1 MRLKEIF
8 LTIYLQYDATVP
20 GGHGGGGEYE
30 VQLGFGWTNG
40 VIMDLVHR
48 YGDDLRL
55 EESIPEEYVQDV
67 PQSEKMVAA
76 SSSSFG
82 QISTALVALVI
93 SVAAGF
99 IG

>member
-1 MRLKEIF
+1 
-8 LTIYLQYDATVP
+8 
-20 GGHGGGGEYE
+20 
-30 VQLGFGWTNG
+30 
-40 VIMDLVHR
+40 MDLVHR
-48 YGDDLRL
+48 YGDELRL

-67 PQSEKMVAA
+67 PQSEKMVSA

-82 QISTALVALVI
+82 QISTALLALVI